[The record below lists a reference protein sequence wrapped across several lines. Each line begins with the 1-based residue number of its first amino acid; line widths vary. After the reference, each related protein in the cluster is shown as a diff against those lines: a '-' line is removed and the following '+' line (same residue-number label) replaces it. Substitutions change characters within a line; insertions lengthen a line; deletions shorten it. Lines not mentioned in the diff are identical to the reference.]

1 MNAQQ
6 LQTFLHEGISAC
18 AALQIEVV
26 DCSPQ
31 AVVMRMPFAANHNHK
46 NTTFGGSM
54 ALAATLCGWAMVHV
68 RCPEAAGNIV
78 IQESRMRYLKPG
90 LGDLRI
96 IARAPDEAAWEKCCE
111 MLRRRHGKGK
121 IELVSELWHGEVLT
135 AEFYGKYV
143 ALAAEG

>member
-1 MNAQQ
+1 MNAEQ
-6 LQTFLHEGISAC
+6 LQAFLHQGIAAS
-18 AALQIEVV
+18 AALRIEVTA
-26 DCSPQ
+26 CSLQ
-31 AVVMRMPFAANHNHK
+31 AVEMLMPFAQNHNHK

-90 LGDLRI
+90 TGDLRVVS
-96 IARAPDEAAWEKCCE
+96 RAPEEAAWDKCCE
-111 MLRRRHGKGK
+111 MLRRHGKGK
-121 IELVSELWHGEVLT
+121 IELVSELWYGEVLT

-143 ALAAEG
+143 ALAF